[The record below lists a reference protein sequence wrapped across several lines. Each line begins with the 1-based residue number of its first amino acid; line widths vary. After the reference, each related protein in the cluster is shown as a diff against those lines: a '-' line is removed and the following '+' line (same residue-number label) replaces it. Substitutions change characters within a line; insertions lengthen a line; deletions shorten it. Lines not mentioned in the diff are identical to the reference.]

1 MRSMTRKTVDG
12 LGPIVLALLFSACAA
27 ARIEN
32 VQTTAR
38 ASSMPRPARVVVFD
52 FDTGASDVTVGTSPR
67 RSARN
72 AVGLYVT
79 EPDTLAQ
86 AVADSLASQ
95 LVDALKAS
103 GFAAERAAKAAPPRA
118 NDLVIQGQFVQI
130 DGGSATQR
138 FVIGFGVGATEL
150 RTEVQV
156 FQVGAAGWQP
166 VKQFD
171 TVAAGSRFPGAALF
185 VGGGAIAGTA
195 ATSAMV
201 SSGVGTVREIR
212 ASIDADA
219 RRTSEQ
225 IAAKLAE
232 VSKAQGW

>member
-1 MRSMTRKTVDG
+1 MQESTRRAVNG
-12 LGPIVLALLFSACAA
+12 LGLTMVLLLGIGCAA

-32 VQTTAR
+32 VQATKAPTL
-38 ASSMPRPARVVVFD
+38 PRPGRVVVFD
-52 FDTGASDVTVGTSPR
+52 FDTGAADVTVGTSPR

-86 AVADSLASQ
+86 AVSDSLANH
-95 LVDALKAS
+95 LVTALQGA
-103 GFAAERAAKAAPPRA
+103 GFTAERAAKAAAPQA
-118 NDLVIQGQFVQI
+118 GDLVIQGQFVQI
-130 DGGSATQR
+130 DQGSATQR

-150 RTEVQV
+150 RTQVQV
-156 FQVGAAGWQP
+156 FQVGAGGWQP

-171 TVAAGSRFPGAALF
+171 TVAAGARFPGAAFF
-185 VGGGAIAGTA
+185 VAGGAAAGTV
-195 ATSAMV
+195 ATSAMIT
-201 SSGVGTVREIR
+201 SGVGVVREVR
-212 ASIDADA
+212 SSIDADA

-232 VSKAQGW
+232 VSTAQGW

>member
-1 MRSMTRKTVDG
+1 MRSMSRKIVDG

-156 FQVGAAGWQP
+156 FQVGATGWQP

-171 TVAAGSRFPGAALF
+171 TVAAGSRFPGAAFF

-195 ATSAMV
+195 ATSAMI
-201 SSGVGTVREIR
+201 SSGVGTVREVR

-225 IAAKLAE
+225 IASKLAE
-232 VSKAQGW
+232 VSKTQGW

>member
-1 MRSMTRKTVDG
+1 MRPGRRQTLDR
-12 LGPIVLALLFSACAA
+12 LGPVVLALLLSACAA
-27 ARIEN
+27 ARVEN
-32 VQTTAR
+32 VQTPTR
-38 ASSMPRPARVVVFD
+38 ASSLPRPARVVVFD
-52 FDTGASDVTVGTSPR
+52 FDTGAADVTVGTSPR

-95 LVDALKAS
+95 LVDALKAN
-103 GFAAERAAKAAPPRA
+103 GFAAERAAKAAPPGR

-150 RTEVQV
+150 RTQVQV
-156 FQVGAAGWQP
+156 LQVGAAGWQT
-166 VKQFD
+166 VKLFD
-171 TVAAGSRFPGAALF
+171 TVAEGSRFPGAALF

-201 SSGVGTVREIR
+201 SSGVGTVREVR

-225 IAAKLAE
+225 IATGLAE
-232 VSKAQGW
+232 LSKAQGW

>member
-1 MRSMTRKTVDG
+1 MRSMSRKIVDG

-156 FQVGAAGWQP
+156 FQVGAGGWQ
-166 VKQFD
+166 Q
-171 TVAAGSRFPGAALF
+171 RLF
-185 VGGGAIAGTA
+185 
-195 ATSAMV
+195 
-201 SSGVGTVREIR
+201 
-212 ASIDADA
+212 
-219 RRTSEQ
+219 
-225 IAAKLAE
+225 
-232 VSKAQGW
+232 